1 MTHKEYLFCVQYTYV
16 SKCSASFVRIA
27 HTCHTKK
34 EQKQKQDK
42 QKKQQ
47 PKKWN
52 SQRLLFSK
60 VKHIVRGQR
69 LIPDVSG
76 SSNELLF
83 VVIEKEIGGWPSR
96 VGFEC
101 GGDHYSSMLNQ
112 KYKFHNTFLDSIK
125 LFGVNQPS

>member
-1 MTHKEYLFCVQYTYV
+1 MYLSVLPPLSGLCTPAIQRKNKNKNKTN
-16 SKCSASFVRIA
+16 K
-27 HTCHTKK
+27 TEKK
-34 EQKQKQDK
+34 N
-42 QKKQQ
+42 KKQQ

-69 LIPDVSG
+69 PVPDVSG
-76 SSNELLF
+76 SSNEFLSL
-83 VVIEKEIGGWPSR
+83 VIEKEIGEWPSR

-101 GGDHYSSMLNQ
+101 GGDHYSSMSNQ